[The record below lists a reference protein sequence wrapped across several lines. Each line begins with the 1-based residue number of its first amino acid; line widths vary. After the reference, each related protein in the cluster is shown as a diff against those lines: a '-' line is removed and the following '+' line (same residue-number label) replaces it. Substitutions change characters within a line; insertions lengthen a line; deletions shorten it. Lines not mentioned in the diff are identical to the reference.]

1 MGFSFASKHVI
12 VEGMRMVTRV
22 KVSCIGEILRQGM
35 SFCFCVRD
43 TELCS
48 KAVREK

>member
-1 MGFSFASKHVI
+1 MGISFASKHVI

-35 SFCFCVRD
+35 YFLF
-43 TELCS
+43 LCKQHRALLKS
-48 KAVREK
+48 RV